1 MKKWRVILITGIM
14 ILACAGCG
22 TQEVQE
28 AAEAEVR
35 EEATVEETDAN
46 AEDGQAEEEQAV
58 SEIAESKV
66 TEKNDSNS
74 DLETKSDNGEITA
87 FAEKIQAAVANK
99 DLETLADM
107 CTYPVAVNG
116 EVVEERDA
124 FMELGEDVIFTEE
137 RCAAIAAVDIATLE
151 ETMAGV
157 VMGDATPNIIFKS
170 VDGQLGIAGI
180 N

>member
-1 MKKWRVILITGIM
+1 M
-14 ILACAGCG
+14 
-22 TQEVQE
+22 
-28 AAEAEVR
+28 
-35 EEATVEETDAN
+35 
-46 AEDGQAEEEQAV
+46 
-58 SEIAESKV
+58 
-66 TEKNDSNS
+66 
-74 DLETKSDNGEITA
+74 
-87 FAEKIQAAVANK
+87 ANK

-124 FMELGEDVIFTEE
+124 FMEEE
-137 RCAAIAAVDIATLE
+137 RCAAIAAVDIDTLE